1 MIMMLPSS
9 SWSRDNANEVS
20 YQPTKSKEEQTGG
33 FLVNKISWLN
43 KHTYIVSTEDLSK
56 KNHLIISLT
65 VFYIANGRFQ
75 YT

>member
-1 MIMMLPSS
+1 MPSS

-56 KNHLIISLT
+56 KII
-65 VFYIANGRFQ
+65 
-75 YT
+75 